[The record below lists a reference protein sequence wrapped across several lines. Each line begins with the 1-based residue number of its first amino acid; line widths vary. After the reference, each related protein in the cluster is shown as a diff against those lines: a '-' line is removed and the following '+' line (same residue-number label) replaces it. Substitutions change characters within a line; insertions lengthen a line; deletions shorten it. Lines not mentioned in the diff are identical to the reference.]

1 MTDREKLIE
10 LLCDVPADGL
20 ATGKRD
26 GKKYTASWFIAD
38 YLLASGVAFAKDA
51 DVPSKW
57 ISVEERLPAF
67 DTCVLAHLEKPLNRL
82 NNPYKEQNL
91 VLWLRSHK
99 YADGRVV
106 TRWERPFAGE
116 TGEYFPTHWMPMP
129 EPPRV
134 QGVPN
139 GTDHA

>member
-10 LLCDVPADGL
+10 LLDKFVD
-20 ATGKRD
+20 D
-26 GKKYTASWFIAD
+26 DWYSNQEIAD
-38 YLLASGVAFAKDA
+38 RLLANGVTFAKDA

-57 ISVEERLPAF
+57 ISVEKRLPAF

-99 YADGRVV
+99 HTDGRVV

-129 EPPRV
+129 EPPKV
-134 QGVPN
+134 QEVPN